1 MADAFDRLA
10 GTRPR
15 IRRDVLFTRTPGGV
29 LFHNADGGFHLT
41 GKTAYRFASVLVPRL
56 DGSARLDELC
66 AGVGDA
72 QKAMVAT
79 LVDSLLERGFARDVR
94 DPGSGGAAL
103 PDAVSAR
110 FAAQIA
116 YVDHYV
122 DGAEG
127 RFARFRGTRVAVLGA
142 GETARWCVLS
152 LVRNGCGAVA
162 SEASVP
168 EADAEAAALA
178 ADGAPVE
185 LTRLPAGRA
194 AFPEHDVVVVTGRD
208 AAPRTHRLLAAGR
221 TPGQLVIP
229 AWTFGER
236 AVVGPRSGDEDA
248 DGGGCWSCALL
259 RLGGNVDAA
268 AAAELWSE
276 VAGGASAA
284 AGPPGGALA
293 GPVAAMV
300 GNLLGFEI
308 FRTATGALPP
318 ETAGQVLIQ
327 DLDSLDVVAEPL
339 HPHPRC
345 RLCAGAPG
353 APDEAPGELAVA
365 RAVTVESA
373 RDAEDLV
380 ADLNR
385 VSAALVRPHTGVFTR
400 WDDEALPQTPL
411 KVTRLETVPVAGR
424 PRLIAAFDVH
434 HLAGARQR
442 GLRAAAGVWT
452 EHAVPAGTLP
462 GGPGEL
468 PTVTPERLTTGG
480 GAFTGDDIA
489 AWTAVTSLLTK
500 ERVAVPTAALRPFG
514 PHNRDRLVLGGA
526 AGVGA
531 GATPGEAAG
540 HALLSALAH
549 EALLRAVR
557 GAGRVSLLPAPP
569 ERAGD
574 RRSDAERAPAERGAA
589 EFLFLHRSAGTLGVA
604 VELLDLGEAERTGVH
619 VVLAR
624 GTGGAAAG
632 RWAVGAEL
640 DGRAAAVAA
649 LRDLLGAVQLA
660 AATGEEPDP
669 GDPLLADLAPG
680 AIAVTAKGAP
690 ADEAWEWGAPV
701 AFASVLE
708 RLRVAG
714 RDVLRLADTPA
725 DLRAGG
731 LHTAR
736 ILVTRGGDGD
746 H

>member
-94 DPGSGGAAL
+94 EPAGAGAAL
-103 PDAVSAR
+103 PDAVTAR

-122 DGAEG
+122 DGADE
-127 RFARFRGTRVAVLGA
+127 RFARFRATRVAVLGE

-152 LVRNGCGAVA
+152 LVRNGAGAVA

-168 EADAEAAALA
+168 EADEEAAALA
-178 ADGAPVE
+178 AEGAPVE
-185 LTRLPAGRA
+185 LTRLPAGRE
-194 AFPEHDVVVVTGRD
+194 AFPGHDVVVVTGRD
-208 AAPRTHRLLAAGR
+208 AASRTHRLLAAGR
-221 TPGQLVIP
+221 APGQLLIP

-236 AVVGPRSGDEDA
+236 AVVGPRAGGEGEG
-248 DGGGCWSCALL
+248 GGGCWSCALL

-353 APDEAPGELAVA
+353 AVGEAVGELSVA
-365 RAVTVESA
+365 RTVTVESA

-385 VSAALVRPHTGVFTR
+385 VGAALVRPHTGVFTR

-411 KVTRLETVPVAGR
+411 KVTRLETVPVAGA

-468 PTVTPERLTTGG
+468 PTVTPGQLATGG
-480 GAFTGDDIA
+480 GAFTGEDIA
-489 AWTAVTSLLTK
+489 AWTAVASLLTK

-557 GAGRVSLLPAPP
+557 GAGRVALLPAPP
-569 ERAGD
+569 EAARAG
-574 RRSDAERAPAERGAA
+574 AGHVPAERV
-589 EFLFLHRSAGTLGVA
+589 FLHRSAGTLGVG
-604 VELLDLGEAERTGVH
+604 VELLDLGEAERSGAH
-619 VVLAR
+619 VVMAR
-624 GTGGAAAG
+624 GTEGAAAG
-632 RWAVGAEL
+632 RWAVGADL
-640 DGRAAAVAA
+640 DGEAAAVAA

-660 AATGEEPDP
+660 AATGEDPDT
-669 GDPLLADLAPG
+669 GDPPLVDLAPG
-680 AIAVTAKGAP
+680 AIAVTAAAPEGAACGAP
-690 ADEAWEWGAPV
+690 LAFGA
-701 AFASVLE
+701 VLE
-708 RLRVAG
+708 RLRAAG
-714 RDVLRLADTPA
+714 RDVLHVADTPA

-736 ILVTRGGDGD
+736 VLLTRGGDGD